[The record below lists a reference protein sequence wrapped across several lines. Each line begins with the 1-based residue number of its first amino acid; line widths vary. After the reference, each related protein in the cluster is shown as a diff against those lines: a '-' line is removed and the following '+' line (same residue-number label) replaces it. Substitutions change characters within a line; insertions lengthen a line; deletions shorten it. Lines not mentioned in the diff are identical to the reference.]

1 MSPNLHFNLQIEMPK
16 KCELRSEMGLLN
28 TLLQIGTPG
37 HEATLDMPSVSSGST
52 EASST
57 NAREKDD
64 HLSKLEDECFEALKE
79 AVTREHPDLKSCF
92 SALPSECYQGSMGS
106 SVEFV

>member
-1 MSPNLHFNLQIEMPK
+1 
-16 KCELRSEMGLLN
+16 MGLLN

-92 SALPSECYQGSMGS
+92 SALPSECYQGPFIYHVHTIFCSIDP
-106 SVEFV
+106 